1 MNIKT
6 ADRLLELR
14 KAYGYSQETL
24 AEKIG
29 VSRQAISKWERGE
42 SSPDTDNLIA
52 LANVY
57 GITLDELLEG
67 EKPIKKSVKE
77 DEKPK
82 EEKPKR
88 KAVFGS
94 LGKALFKFPFP
105 LVAAAVY
112 VGLNLFVH
120 LWHPSWLIFLLIP
133 IYYHFA
139 GACCTKSKKGFLF
152 ALPVPEIVILLY
164 LCVGFAFSQWGA
176 GAILFIIIPIYYW
189 VVAFYKKSKE

>member
-14 KAYGYSQETL
+14 KAYGYSQEAL

-152 ALPVPEIVILLY
+152 VLPVPEIVILLY